1 MSVQESRESS
11 FPKFLTLVLL
21 LGTGVILFRLSPLA
35 DLFDTNQLSHLGVW
49 TVPTYILL
57 FALALT
63 TGLPAGV
70 FALSAGALFG
80 PWWGTLWALC
90 GGMLGATLAF
100 FLARSLGR
108 EQVEHWVKQKRW
120 DRWDELI
127 ENRGFEGM
135 VYARLLPTPYSIVSF
150 AAGLSK
156 VRFRDYWW
164 GSLLGNLPG
173 MAAFV
178 WIGHA
183 GLAFGSKQGGWQ
195 TVLFAIGAGC
205 LIIGP
210 ALWVRRRL
218 GAREKA
224 ALGTDRRQR

>member
-1 MSVQESRESS
+1 MAVHESRESPL
-11 FPKFLTLVLL
+11 PKFLLLLLL
-21 LGTGVILFRLSPLA
+21 LGTGVILFRWSPLSA
-35 DLFDTNQLSHLGVW
+35 LFHPDQLSQLGGW
-49 TVPTYILL
+49 TAPAYILL

-63 TGLPAGV
+63 SGLPAGI

-100 FLARSLGR
+100 LLARSLGR
-108 EQVEHWVKQKRW
+108 DQVERWVKQKRW

-127 ENRGFEGM
+127 ETRGFEGM
-135 VYARLLPTPYSIVSF
+135 VYARLLPTPYALVSF

-178 WIGHA
+178 WMGHA
-183 GLAFGSKQGGWQ
+183 GLAFGTNQGGWS
-195 TVLFAIGAGC
+195 TVLLTAVAGC

-218 GAREKA
+218 
-224 ALGTDRRQR
+224 